1 MKLFFT
7 CLQAPA
13 PPTLP
18 ASQTKVPDWLP
29 DTMMSHDGND
39 EMFDGWPEGL
49 GIVRGRR
56 YWPGSVAGGVSVLNR
71 VRVVI
76 ASLYQNARPS
86 G

>member
-1 MKLFFT
+1 MKLFFP

-13 PPTLP
+13 PLTLP
-18 ASQTKVPDWLP
+18 ASQTTVLEWLP

-56 YWPGSVAGGVSVLNR
+56 YWPGPVAGRVSVLNR

-76 ASLYQNARPS
+76 APLYRNDRPS